1 MKLTDNEVI
10 FCQALA
16 MTTLLAELNNKDFLR
31 SDYYKNLKFEGN
43 EENYRKILESSGL
56 GNPATMQMYL
66 YVLLVMPKEL
76 LSPTDKGTLENF
88 KNQINELFIQLID
101 NVDTTY
107 KREDRDDIA
116 TIDFYNHTRNSIAH
130 SNCRYKTINN
140 KCYVEFCDV
149 MPRDDTQHCE
159 ILIETG
165 NVGIIITKL
174 TVLLMDYLNE
184 RMKQ

>member
-1 MKLTDNEVI
+1 MKLTDNEII

-43 EENYRKILESSGL
+43 EENYREILESFGL

-66 YVLLVMPKEL
+66 YLLLVMPKEL
-76 LSPTDKGTLENF
+76 LDPTYIETSK
-88 KNQINELFIQLID
+88 KQINELFIQLID

-116 TIDFYNHTRNSIAH
+116 TIDFYNHIRNSIAH
-130 SNCRYKTINN
+130 SNCRYRIIND
-140 KCYVEFCDV
+140 KRYVEFCD
-149 MPRDDTQHCE
+149 MIPPGDTQHCE

-174 TVLLMDYLNE
+174 AVLLMDYLNE
-184 RMKQ
+184 RMKL